1 MTPIERIERAG
12 QARALLDHPILN
24 EVIAALR
31 EDALV
36 TISAGA
42 EGMERDRHCYMLASL
57 SVLLGRIQAIVD
69 DEKFLKKA

>member
-1 MTPIERIERAG
+1 MNQFEIIERAG
-12 QARALLDHPILN
+12 QAKTLLGHPILK
-24 EVIAALR
+24 EVVAALR

-36 TISAGA
+36 AISAGA